1 MSFAL
6 AKQIVTVTVLHAV
19 DAIGSMLS
27 ERFLGESG
35 QYLRFN
41 IDGRNFPGRPII
53 ERRHSSRRFS
63 PLKGASFHAK
73 VRWPDGHEIGAS
85 TKAVLA
91 DIGLDRRMDQPEQE
105 ITLRQAVKRHRA
117 R

>member
-6 AKQIVTVTVLHAV
+6 AKQIVMVTVLHSV
-19 DAIGSMLS
+19 DAVGSMLS

-35 QYLRFN
+35 QSSIQHRWPEFS
-41 IDGRNFPGRPII
+41 GRPMI
-53 ERRHSSRRFS
+53 EWRHSSRRFS
-63 PLKGASFHAK
+63 PLNGASFHAK
-73 VRWPDGHEIGAS
+73 VRRPDDHEIGAS

-91 DIGLDRRMDQPEQE
+91 DIGLDRRMDQLEQE